1 MRYSDPHARGR
12 ALRRGDFFGE
22 YIEEEACVVNN
33 GGGGEEGT
41 NESKKTKL
49 VFYYKAEFLFG
60 LIR

>member
-33 GGGGEEGT
+33 GGGEEGK